1 MKNSPSL
8 VLFIDEIPHL
18 PVAARSAYRSIH
30 PPCKA
35 AADHYPFLF
44 LAVSFT
50 AVLNSVSS
58 ITKGLE
64 KVQTE
69 IDTLTAL
76 ASSPP
81 SDRFIP
87 VMSRFALEATSSVDK
102 IRHKGESIGVEL
114 KALLEFFGEATEGP
128 EATKPEDFFGMVLT
142 FSLAL
147 QVSGRNLFLL
157 VQSDY

>member
-1 MKNSPSL
+1 MLMKNSPSL

-18 PVAARSAYRSIH
+18 PVAARSKLALPSH
-30 PPCKA
+30 LVLVKTSVLWLT
-35 AADHYPFLF
+35 LF
-44 LAVSFT
+44 ACSALYSRVSFT

-64 KVQTE
+64 KVQAE
-69 IDTLTAL
+69 IKTLNVL
-76 ASSPP
+76 AASPP
-81 SDRFIP
+81 SDRFVP

-102 IRHKGESIGVEL
+102 IRTKGESIGEEL
-114 KALLEFFGEATEGP
+114 KALLEFFGEVTEGP

-147 QVSGRNLFLL
+147 QVS
-157 VQSDY
+157 